1 MQTIFETIKAFFAAV
16 WDWIVGFFG
25 FLIESLQWVFKWAIS
40 TVLEALIA
48 LLSAIPVPEWLT
60 SVGGLMGAVPSS
72 VLWGA
77 QFVQLPYGLSVMGSA
92 LLLRF
97 MIRRLPIVG

>member
-1 MQTIFETIKAFFAAV
+1 METIKAFFAAV
-16 WDWIVGFFG
+16 WDWITGFFG
-25 FLIESLQWVFKWAIS
+25 YLIDSVQWLFKWAIA
-40 TVLEALIA
+40 TVLDALIA
-48 LLSAIPVPEWLT
+48 VLSAIPVPDWLGNT
-60 SVGGLMGAVPSS
+60 GSIMGAVPSS

-77 QFVQLPYGLSVMGSA
+77 QFIQLPYGLTAMGSA